1 MSDVLQCNRIGKKFK
16 DKEALKDVTFSLEKG
31 KIYGMIGRNGAGKTT
46 LLSVMSGQ
54 SRATVGE
61 VTLDGAGVWENQAS
75 IDRICFSREINPL
88 TLFGPNNMKV
98 KELLKLAGIYYTSW
112 DVDMADRLVKLFE
125 LDVKKRISKMSKGML
140 SMVTIIIA
148 MASKAEF
155 TFLDEPVAGLDVV
168 AREEFYKLLLEE
180 YEESG
185 RTFVISTH
193 IIEEAQGLFEEVIVM
208 KEGKMILKE
217 NTLELLDR
225 SFHIS
230 GPSEQ
235 IDEWTQQYKSYQVES
250 IGRSKSATIVLEPGQ
265 SLMSDDR
272 IVVQPVNLQNLF
284 VSLCGRE

>member
-61 VTLDGAGVWENQAS
+61 VTLDGAGVWENQTS